1 MKVEFKNHNK
11 EFDSLQAKYLEKPF
25 GSRDSIILDRM
36 WEVCYSYSINLLL
49 NYLKKK
55 ELTWDDFVIQEKA
68 SDMATWLIEPYL
80 RVPNR
85 KIEKL
90 SSYAHFAKLKVLYTD
105 KDYEMRQ
112 QSLDSICEGG
122 GEHYLSESDN
132 YYCKSPE
139 DLFLEKEEKI
149 EKINNALKT
158 MQLSMSERDYL
169 LGIKANLET
178 EI

>member
-1 MKVEFKNHNK
+1 MKADFRNHNQ
-11 EFDSLQAKYLEKPF
+11 EFSDLQDKYLEKPF
-25 GSRDSIILDRM
+25 GSRDSNLLDRM

-55 ELTWDDFVIQEKA
+55 DLIWDDFVIQDKA

-80 RVPNR
+80 RIPDR

-90 SSYAHFAKLKVLYTD
+90 SAYAHFAKLKVLYTD

-112 QSLDSICEGG
+112 QSLDAICDGG
-122 GEHYLSESDN
+122 GEHYLDESSS

-139 DLFLEKEEKI
+139 DLLIEKEEKL

-158 MQLSMSERDYL
+158 MQLSESERDYL
-169 LGIKANLET
+169 LGIKANLEAK
-178 EI
+178 I